1 MPRRV
6 TDARRNAD
14 SDSEEEDWEWRT
26 SPTQRTPKRRAVSTA
41 SFYETSDGRNLGAE
55 YKKIDEARKRQ
66 AAPPPPPAA
75 PKPPGKLTQAGFRE
89 HCRPGG
95 DPRAAVRAWFDA
107 NASDSSDD
115 DDAPKAPPRPPS
127 MDAVSSLTE
136 PSAWGK
142 QISEEKAGVP
152 ASPLTGPSPPLDPK
166 TLLQKRPSTHRSPE
180 KRGDKRSRAPWAAAA
195 SPPTRALKFTGVV
208 EYAATLSDA
217 ADACAKIQRCCRTQ
231 KGRWPRVDAVLGFD
245 VEWKVTYEAGCP
257 PRKVATVQ
265 LAAHDYACVVHVS
278 KLGKVPPRLA
288 CLLASPTILKVGVGA
303 RNDARKLS
311 TDYALEKKV
320 APVVDLRDLA
330 DAVHLPGNRGLAD
343 LVATALKCLLPK
355 PARTRTGDWEAY
367 PLTAEQRD
375 YAALDAYAS
384 FRVFSMLAARASPTA
399 LGDVTNRAAD
409 SVPPVMP
416 AGETPPESQ
425 PELECKPR
433 RSAVAWRDP
442 VAARPQVGHVQPAKQ
457 AAYDDYFLFGK
468 TAEAIAADKSI
479 KVGTVYNYLSEAVD
493 RGLAYDWARFE
504 EDLGGPHVFAAIKA
518 ALAAGRSRSDVRKV
532 LDVEWW
538 QISLVQAHTTRL
550 ALRDADAMAA
560 QAAGADHAAAV
571 QEPVANAASFSEFAY
586 ASQNADVAQF
596 ALFFE

>member
-1 MPRRV
+1 MLEVIGSSHPV
-6 TDARRNAD
+6 HAAEVSDTGPFLAGDQPTLADCTVFPTAVFLEFMLPKFGYARA
-14 SDSEEEDWEWRT
+14 EFFG
-26 SPTQRTPKRRAVSTA
+26 PK
-41 SFYETSDGRNLGAE
+41 L
-55 YKKIDEARKRQ
+55 
-66 AAPPPPPAA
+66 
-75 PKPPGKLTQAGFRE
+75 
-89 HCRPGG
+89 
-95 DPRAAVRAWFDA
+95 RAWFDA

-142 QISEEKAGVP
+142 QVPKEEKPGVP

-180 KRGDKRSRAPWAAAA
+180 KRGDKRSRAPWAAA

-265 LAAHDYACVVHVS
+265 LAAHDYACVFHVS

-288 CLLASPTILKVGVGA
+288 FLLASPTILKVGVGA

-311 TDYALEKKV
+311 TDYGLEKKV

-409 SVPPVMP
+409 SVPPVLP

-433 RSAVAWRDP
+433 RSVVAWRDP

-571 QEPVANAASFSEFAY
+571 EDVAEAAARPAFADFAY
-586 ASQNADVAQF
+586 ASQSADVAEF

>member
-1 MPRRV
+1 MRKQIRNLPKILNFVKKITIISELFTSLLMRRYVGRNEAEASAGLASRLSAVAPRPPV
-6 TDARRNAD
+6 AQPPA
-14 SDSEEEDWEWRT
+14 
-26 SPTQRTPKRRAVSTA
+26 A
-41 SFYETSDGRNLGAE
+41 SFYETADGRNLGAE
-55 YKKIDEARKRQ
+55 YKKIDEARKAQ
-66 AAPPPPPAA
+66 
-75 PKPPGKLTQAGFRE
+75 KPPGKLTQAGFRE

-136 PSAWGK
+136 PSAWAK
-142 QISEEKAGVP
+142 QVPKEEKAGVP

-265 LAAHDYACVVHVS
+265 LAAHDYACVFHVS

-288 CLLASPTILKVGVGA
+288 FLLASPTILKVGVGA

-399 LGDVTNRAAD
+399 RRRRAAARRT
-409 SVPPVMP
+409 
-416 AGETPPESQ
+416 AGTSRRIAGLHRRRLHGGGPGRVRAPD
-425 PELECKPR
+425 PR
-433 RSAVAWRDP
+433 CCCTRRRRGAGWRQGLRARRRGSRRGP
-442 VAARPQVGHVQPAKQ
+442 GRARRGARRAAR
-457 AAYDDYFLFGK
+457 
-468 TAEAIAADKSI
+468 
-479 KVGTVYNYLSEAVD
+479 
-493 RGLAYDWARFE
+493 
-504 EDLGGPHVFAAIKA
+504 
-518 ALAAGRSRSDVRKV
+518 GRPRCGSR
-532 LDVEWW
+532 
-538 QISLVQAHTTRL
+538 Q
-550 ALRDADAMAA
+550 
-560 QAAGADHAAAV
+560 
-571 QEPVANAASFSEFAY
+571 
-586 ASQNADVAQF
+586 
-596 ALFFE
+596 

>member
-1 MPRRV
+1 M
-6 TDARRNAD
+6 
-14 SDSEEEDWEWRT
+14 
-26 SPTQRTPKRRAVSTA
+26 
-41 SFYETSDGRNLGAE
+41 
-55 YKKIDEARKRQ
+55 
-66 AAPPPPPAA
+66 
-75 PKPPGKLTQAGFRE
+75 
-89 HCRPGG
+89 
-95 DPRAAVRAWFDA
+95 
-107 NASDSSDD
+107 
-115 DDAPKAPPRPPS
+115 
-127 MDAVSSLTE
+127 
-136 PSAWGK
+136 
-142 QISEEKAGVP
+142 P

-180 KRGDKRSRAPWAAAA
+180 KRGDKRSRAPWAAA

-265 LAAHDYACVVHVS
+265 LAAHDYACVFHVS

-288 CLLASPTILKVGVGA
+288 FLLASPTILKVGVGA

-409 SVPPVMP
+409 SVPPVLP

-425 PELECKPR
+425 QELECKPR
-433 RSAVAWRDP
+433 RSVVAWRDP

-468 TAEAIAADKSI
+468 AAEAIAADKSI
-479 KVGTVYNYLSEAVD
+479 KIGTVYNYLSEAVD

-571 QEPVANAASFSEFAY
+571 EDVNTQDFVAEGRRRAEAAARPAFADFAY
-586 ASQNADVAQF
+586 ASQNEARGRVRAVLRVGAFGKPTAQISSGTRP
-596 ALFFE
+596 

>member
-1 MPRRV
+1 
-6 TDARRNAD
+6 
-14 SDSEEEDWEWRT
+14 
-26 SPTQRTPKRRAVSTA
+26 
-41 SFYETSDGRNLGAE
+41 
-55 YKKIDEARKRQ
+55 
-66 AAPPPPPAA
+66 
-75 PKPPGKLTQAGFRE
+75 
-89 HCRPGG
+89 
-95 DPRAAVRAWFDA
+95 
-107 NASDSSDD
+107 
-115 DDAPKAPPRPPS
+115 

-142 QISEEKAGVP
+142 QVPKEEKAGVP
-152 ASPLTGPSPPLDPK
+152 ASPLTGPSPVHDPK

-180 KRGDKRSRAPWAAAA
+180 KRGDKRSRAPWAAA

-265 LAAHDYACVVHVS
+265 LAAHDYACVFHVS

-288 CLLASPTILKVGVGA
+288 FLLASPTILKVGVGA

-425 PELECKPR
+425 QELECKPR
-433 RSAVAWRDP
+433 RSVVAWRDP

-560 QAAGADHAAAV
+560 QAAGADHAVAV
-571 QEPVANAASFSEFAY
+571 EEPVANAASFSEFAY
-586 ASQNADVAQF
+586 VSQSADVAQF